1 MTEVGALGLAT
12 AFGAGLISFL
22 SPCVLPIVPAYVSYI
37 AGQPLGAAQSRLDAR
52 GRMGAAGLSACFVL
66 GFGTVFV
73 ALGASA
79 TALGSWLLQ
88 YRYEANI
95 AAGVLVAA
103 FGLLMLGL
111 AGPMRWLQRD
121 FRFHPRLAGGHPAA
135 AYLLGLAF
143 GFGWTPCIGPVLG
156 AILTV
161 SAVQSSLR
169 GGVALLAV
177 YAAGLGVP
185 FLLSA
190 VFMRGLVDRLK
201 ALRRAG
207 RALQAGAGVVLVA
220 MGAAMAT
227 GQLTAFSYWL
237 LRVFPV
243 LGRIG

>member
-1 MTEVGALGLAT
+1 MPETSTLSLVA
-12 AFGAGLISFL
+12 AFGAGVISFL
-22 SPCVLPIVPAYVSYI
+22 SPCVLPLVPAYVSYV
-37 AGQPLGAAQSRLDAR
+37 AGQAPHGVQSRLDAR
-52 GRMGAAGLSACFVL
+52 ERVRVASLSACFVL

-79 TALGSWLLQ
+79 TAIGGWLLQ
-88 YRYEANI
+88 YRYQANI
-95 AAGVLVAA
+95 IAGVLVIV
-103 FGLLMLGL
+103 FGVLMLGL

-121 FRFHPRLAGGHPAA
+121 FRFHPRLSGGHPAA
-135 AYLLGLAF
+135 AYGLGLAF

-161 SAVQSSLR
+161 SAMQSSVS
-169 GGVALLAV
+169 GGIVLLAV
-177 YAAGLGVP
+177 YTAGLGVP

-190 VFMRGLVDRLK
+190 IFMREMVDRLRP
-201 ALRRAG
+201 LRGAG
-207 RALQAGAGVVLVA
+207 RTLQAAAGVVMVV

-237 LRVFPV
+237 LRTFPA